1 MSDKVRIALDAMGGD
16 HGPAV
21 IVAGAE
27 VALTRHPETEFLFFG
42 NTALIAPLVDARP
55 ALKAAAKLVH
65 TDIAVRMEDKP
76 SQALRYGRWKS
87 SMWLAIDAVKKGD
100 ADVAVSG
107 GNTGAL
113 MAMSKFNLKML
124 PGIDRPAIAALWP
137 TLRGE
142 SVVLDLGA
150 SIGADADHLV
160 DLAVMGAAMAR
171 ILFGLDRPS
180 VGLLNIGVEEAKGLE
195 QVREASAV
203 LREQTLPGLDYHGF
217 VEGNDIGKGTVD
229 VVVTEGFAGNIA
241 LKTAEGTARQM
252 AEYLKG
258 AMTRTLSAR
267 IGYLFAR
274 SAFRELRERMDP
286 RKSNGGVFLGLNG
299 IVIKSHG
306 STDAEGFAAAIG
318 LGSRR
323 GARRIIGQD
332 HGGARASRQ
341 AVPPGRRRS
350 CLVTTKRSVILGCGS
365 YLPAQVLTNSE
376 LARKVDTSDDWIVQ
390 RTGIHERR
398 IAAPGELTSHM
409 AMHAA
414 RAALAHAK
422 VDAQSIDLIVLA
434 TSTPDNTFPA
444 SAVSVQAELGI
455 THGAAFDLQ
464 AVCSGFVFALATADS
479 LLKSGAFSRALVIG
493 AETFSRILDWTDR
506 GTCVLFGDGAGAVVL
521 DSQELPDKGEER
533 GILTV
538 RLRSDGRHKS
548 KLYVDG
554 GPSSTGTVGHLR
566 MEGRE
571 VFRHAVAMITDVVED
586 AFKATGYTAK
596 DIDWFIPHQANKR
609 IIDGSAHKLGIP
621 PDKIVVTVDR
631 HGNTSAASIPLALAD
646 AVADRRIKRG
656 DLLLLEAMGGGF
668 TWGAALVRW

>member
-21 IVAGAE
+21 VVAGADL
-27 VALTRHPETEFLFFG
+27 ALARHPGTEFLFFG
-42 NTALIAPLVDARP
+42 NTALVAPLVDARP
-55 ALKAAAKLVH
+55 SLKAASKLVH

-87 SMWLAIDAVKKGD
+87 SMWLAIDAVKKDD

-113 MAMSKFNLKML
+113 MAMSKFNLKTL

-195 QVREASAV
+195 PVREASAV
-203 LREQTLPGLDYHGF
+203 LREQKLPGLDYHGF

-274 SAFRELRERMDP
+274 SAFRELRERMDT
-286 RKSNGGVFLGLNG
+286 RKANGGVFLGLNG

-318 LGSRR
+318 LG
-323 GARRIIGQD
+323 
-332 HGGARASRQ
+332 HGVVRDELLAKITAALGRPGKPPRQ
-341 AVPPGRRRS
+341 AVG
-350 CLVTTKRSVILGCGS
+350 
-365 YLPAQVLTNSE
+365 
-376 LARKVDTSDDWIVQ
+376 
-390 RTGIHERR
+390 
-398 IAAPGELTSHM
+398 
-409 AMHAA
+409 
-414 RAALAHAK
+414 
-422 VDAQSIDLIVLA
+422 
-434 TSTPDNTFPA
+434 
-444 SAVSVQAELGI
+444 
-455 THGAAFDLQ
+455 GAA
-464 AVCSGFVFALATADS
+464 S
-479 LLKSGAFSRALVIG
+479 
-493 AETFSRILDWTDR
+493 
-506 GTCVLFGDGAGAVVL
+506 
-521 DSQELPDKGEER
+521 
-533 GILTV
+533 
-538 RLRSDGRHKS
+538 
-548 KLYVDG
+548 
-554 GPSSTGTVGHLR
+554 
-566 MEGRE
+566 
-571 VFRHAVAMITDVVED
+571 
-586 AFKATGYTAK
+586 
-596 DIDWFIPHQANKR
+596 
-609 IIDGSAHKLGIP
+609 
-621 PDKIVVTVDR
+621 
-631 HGNTSAASIPLALAD
+631 
-646 AVADRRIKRG
+646 
-656 DLLLLEAMGGGF
+656 
-668 TWGAALVRW
+668 